1 MEYFSYFIG
10 NNMEDDFNSIEK
22 NLIKSLKKEVLS
34 KDDIEFR
41 FSYYKMLFDPVL
53 DLAEKAIKQYVK
65 VIKAADNENMSEE
78 ELTCRI
84 VELFESDLI
93 NKLTE

>member
-1 MEYFSYFIG
+1 MS
-10 NNMEDDFNSIEK
+10 EDDFNSIEK

-53 DLAEKAIKQYVK
+53 DLAKKAIKQYIK
-65 VIKAADNENMSEE
+65 VIKAAGTEDIPED
-78 ELTCRI
+78 TIVYRI
-84 VELFESDLI
+84 VELFESALMDRLKGVA
-93 NKLTE
+93 NG

>member
-1 MEYFSYFIG
+1 MS
-10 NNMEDDFNSIEK
+10 EDDFNSIEK
-22 NLIKSLKKEVLS
+22 ILIKSLKKEVLS

-53 DLAEKAIKQYVK
+53 DLAEKAIKQYIK

-84 VELFESDLI
+84 VELFESDLMD
-93 NKLTE
+93 KLTE

>member
-1 MEYFSYFIG
+1 
-10 NNMEDDFNSIEK
+10 MEDEFNSIEK

-41 FSYYKMLFDPVL
+41 FAYYKMLFDPVL
-53 DLAEKAIKQYVK
+53 DLAEKAIKQYLK

-84 VELFESDLI
+84 IELFESDLM

>member
-1 MEYFSYFIG
+1 
-10 NNMEDDFNSIEK
+10 MEDEFNSIEK
-22 NLIKSLKKEVLS
+22 NLIKSLKKKVLS

-41 FSYYKMLFDPVL
+41 FAYYKMLFDPVL

-84 VELFESDLI
+84 IELFESDLM

>member
-1 MEYFSYFIG
+1 MSE
-10 NNMEDDFNSIEK
+10 NEFNSLEK
-22 NLIKSLKKEVLS
+22 EIIKSLKKEVLS
-34 KDDIEFR
+34 KDDIDFR
-41 FSYYKMLFDPVL
+41 FAYYKMLFDPVL

-65 VIKAADNENMSEE
+65 VIKAADTENMSEE

-84 VELFESDLI
+84 IELFESDLM

>member
-1 MEYFSYFIG
+1 MSE
-10 NNMEDDFNSIEK
+10 NEFNSLEK
-22 NLIKSLKKEVLS
+22 EIIKSLKKEVLS
-34 KDDIEFR
+34 KDDIDFR
-41 FSYYKMLFDPVL
+41 FAYYKMLFDPVL
-53 DLAEKAIKQYVK
+53 DLAEKAIKQYIK

-84 VELFESDLI
+84 IELFESDLI

>member
-1 MEYFSYFIG
+1 MS
-10 NNMEDDFNSIEK
+10 EDDFNSIEK
-22 NLIKSLKKEVLS
+22 NLINSLKKEVLS
-34 KDDIEFR
+34 RDDIEFR
-41 FSYYKMLFDPVL
+41 FAYYKMLFDPVL
-53 DLAEKAIKQYVK
+53 DLAKKAIKQYVK
-65 VIKAADNENMSEE
+65 VLKAADNENMSED

>member
-1 MEYFSYFIG
+1 MSENEFT
-10 NNMEDDFNSIEK
+10 SIEK

-34 KDDIEFR
+34 KDDIVFR
-41 FSYYKMLFDPVL
+41 FAYYKMLFDSVL
-53 DLAEKAIKQYVK
+53 DLAAKAIKQYVK
-65 VIKAADNENMSEE
+65 VIKAADTENMSEE

-84 VELFESDLI
+84 VELFESDLM

>member
-1 MEYFSYFIG
+1 MDRIKGGWMS
-10 NNMEDDFNSIEK
+10 EDEFNSIEK
-22 NLIKSLKKEVLS
+22 NLIKSLKKEVIS

-53 DLAEKAIKQYVK
+53 DLAEKAIKQYIK
-65 VIKAADNENMSEE
+65 VIKAADTENMSEE
-78 ELTCRI
+78 VLTYRI

>member
-1 MEYFSYFIG
+1 MS
-10 NNMEDDFNSIEK
+10 EDDFNSIEK

-65 VIKAADNENMSEE
+65 VIKAADNERMSEE
-78 ELTCRI
+78 EFTCRI

>member
-1 MEYFSYFIG
+1 MS
-10 NNMEDDFNSIEK
+10 EDDFTSIEK
-22 NLIKSLKKEVLS
+22 EIIKSLKKEVLS
-34 KDDIEFR
+34 KDDIELR
-41 FSYYKMLFDPVL
+41 FAYYKMLFDPVL
-53 DLAEKAIKQYVK
+53 DLAEKAIKQYIK